1 MKMTLFSRMSPT
13 NKPQGSS
20 GDVKPMARTQASSN
34 NLGAQT
40 GITSPTA
47 GGRQAGGGTV
57 AARIGKS
64 PFREAM

>member
-1 MKMTLFSRMSPT
+1 MTLFSRMSPT

-47 GGRQAGGGTV
+47 GRQAGSGTV
-57 AARIGKS
+57 AARLGKS